1 MANPNSAEINKS
13 YAKSK
18 TESYSTW
25 DAQYNYTRAW
35 GDSTSIFTVGVI
47 DMTNEDVP
55 LFRRASYH
63 TSMFDPRGRRWY
75 ARVLWQF

>member
-1 MANPNSAEINKS
+1 MLFDYIKFQSLQFCQLS
-13 YAKSK
+13 V
-18 TESYSTW
+18 
-25 DAQYNYTRAW
+25 DVQYNYTRAW

-55 LFRRASYH
+55 LFRRDAYH